1 MSGLLRTTLA
11 VVIFGLFLACAFIL
25 LRRRNLIVW
34 AVGAAAASI
43 APMMFGFALH
53 PLLGTAAYL
62 LLTLFV
68 GMIALLTQVGR
79 EIPIC

>member
-1 MSGLLRTTLA
+1 MIGLLRTVLA

-25 LRRRNLIVW
+25 LRRRNLVVW
-34 AVGAAAASI
+34 ALGAMAASI
-43 APMMFGFALH
+43 TPLIFGFALH

-62 LLTLFV
+62 LLTLIV